1 MRMASRQVMPVL
13 HSNHNSFFVNFTLRI
28 VLQSFNLDC
37 TFILIFF
44 PFRVNCHQAYH
55 YDLGV
60 DLDNLWQESINV
72 LNSMD
77 GATRPPLKSAALGTA
92 IPDAMPPAPPLPGCD
107 C

>member
-1 MRMASRQVMPVL
+1 M
-13 HSNHNSFFVNFTLRI
+13 
-28 VLQSFNLDC
+28 QSFNLDC